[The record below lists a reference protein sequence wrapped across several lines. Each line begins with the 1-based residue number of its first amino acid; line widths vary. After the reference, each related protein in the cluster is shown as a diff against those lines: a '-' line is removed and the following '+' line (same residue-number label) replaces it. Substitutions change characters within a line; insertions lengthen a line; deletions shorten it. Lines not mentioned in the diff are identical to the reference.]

1 MIAELVAVVIFAYLI
16 GSIPF
21 GLIVGR
27 LKGKVDISKYG
38 SGKTGAT
45 NVMRTVGTKA
55 GVVTIALDLGKAL
68 AAVMLAKVIVGSDVL
83 TVGGMTINWQVAQ
96 VMAGLAVIAG
106 HNWSI
111 FTKFKGG
118 SGVATFFGTMYAL
131 YPPAALFGTGV
142 WAGVAI
148 RSRYMS
154 MGSILGVLATWCLMV
169 PFVIHYSLPP
179 IYLVYGLIAAALVLY
194 QHRGNIRRLRL
205 GVERRLGEREKTN

>member
-1 MIAELVAVVIFAYLI
+1 MIAKFVVVVIVAYVL

-21 GLIVGR
+21 GLIIGK
-27 LKGKVDISKYG
+27 LKGNVDIRKHG

-55 GVVTIALDLGKAL
+55 GVLTIALDLGKAVG
-68 AAVMLAKVIVGSDVL
+68 AVMLAKAIIGPGIL
-83 TVGGMTINWQVAQ
+83 AIGGINLHWQAAQ

-111 FTKFKGG
+111 FVKFKGG
-118 SGVATFFGTMYAL
+118 RGAAAFFGTMFAL
-131 YPPAALFGTGV
+131 CPPVALFGTEV
-142 WAGVAI
+142 WALAAM

-169 PFVIHYSLPP
+169 PLTIAYNFPP
-179 IYLVYGLIAAALVLY
+179 IYLVYGLIAAGLVVY
-194 QHRGNIRRLRL
+194 QHRDNIRRLQL
-205 GVERRLGEREKTN
+205 GIERRLGEKERRS

>member
-1 MIAELVAVVIFAYLI
+1 MIAELVAVVIVAYLI

-21 GLIVGR
+21 GLIIGR

-38 SGKTGAT
+38 SGKIGAT

-55 GVVTIALDLGKAL
+55 GVVTIALDLAKAL

-83 TVGGMTINWQVAQ
+83 TVGGIAINWQVAQ
-96 VMAGLAVIAG
+96 VMAGLAAIAG

-111 FTKFKGG
+111 FAKFKGG
-118 SGVATFFGTMYAL
+118 SGVAAFFGTMYAL
-131 YPPAALFGTGV
+131 YPPAALFGSEI
-142 WAGVAI
+142 WAAVAM

-169 PFVIHYSLPP
+169 PLTIFYNFPP
-179 IYLVYGLIAAALVLY
+179 IYLVYGLIAVGLVLY
-194 QHRGNIRRLRL
+194 RHRGNIRRLQL
-205 GVERRLGEREKTN
+205 GMERRLGEREQTS

>member
-1 MIAELVAVVIFAYLI
+1 MIVELVAVVIVAYLI

-21 GLIVGR
+21 GLIIGR
-27 LKGKVDISKYG
+27 LKGKVDISKHG

-55 GVVTIALDLGKAL
+55 GVVTIALDLSKAL
-68 AAVMLAKVIVGSDVL
+68 AAVMLARVIVGSDVL
-83 TVGGMTINWQVAQ
+83 TMGGITINWQVAQ

-111 FTKFKGG
+111 FAKFKGG
-118 SGVATFFGTMYAL
+118 SGVAAFFGTMFAL
-131 YPPAALFGTGV
+131 CPPVALFGSGV
-142 WAGVAI
+142 WAGVAV

-154 MGSILGVLATWCLMV
+154 MGSILGVLATWCVMV
-169 PFVIHYSLPP
+169 PLTLHHNLPP

-205 GVERRLGEREKTN
+205 GVERRLGEGEKTG